1 MQMQLPD
8 DAPLESKFIT
18 KSLDSAQERVEERAY
33 QQRKNLFDYD
43 DVLNKQRNI
52 VYHERRQI
60 LESISVRKN
69 IFAYGEQ
76 IITELLLELKENK
89 FYQKEIITYIENLFG
104 KNLILNQIKVS
115 DSLLNDFDFYEL
127 KLYLFEEFWLTYES
141 KIMELCVYG
150 DGVIENLERSII
162 LINTDKIWREHLQK
176 MTLLREAVG
185 WRGYGQRNPLY
196 EYKQE
201 AFYMFET
208 RQKLLRHLII
218 YDLLRSSIL

>member
-1 MQMQLPD
+1 
-8 DAPLESKFIT
+8 
-18 KSLDSAQERVEERAY
+18 
-33 QQRKNLFDYD
+33 
-43 DVLNKQRNI
+43 
-52 VYHERRQI
+52 
-60 LESISVRKN
+60 
-69 IFAYGEQ
+69 
-76 IITELLLELKENK
+76 
-89 FYQKEIITYIENLFG
+89 LFG
-104 KNLILNQIKVS
+104 RNLTLTQLKDPDSILN
-115 DSLLNDFDFYEL
+115 NFDLDEL

-141 KIMELCVYG
+141 KILELSVYG